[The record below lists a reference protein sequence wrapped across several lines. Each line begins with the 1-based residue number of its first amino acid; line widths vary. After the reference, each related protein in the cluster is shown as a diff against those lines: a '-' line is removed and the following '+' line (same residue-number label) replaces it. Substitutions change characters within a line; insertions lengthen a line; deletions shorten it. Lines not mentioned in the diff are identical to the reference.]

1 MTGFV
6 SFIETMYYNLNI
18 IHVYSSDIHV
28 GLDKLRAPGH
38 QKTCIRQD
46 LTL

>member
-1 MTGFV
+1 M
-6 SFIETMYYNLNI
+6 
-18 IHVYSSDIHV
+18 HVYSSDIHV
-28 GLDKLRAPGH
+28 GLDKLSGRAPGH